1 MKINI
6 SGRSHQNSATQREL
20 GGSVKT
26 STILYKCG
34 RGTGQQ
40 QTHIFSPEWSP
51 LRTTH
56 CICIKKIKM
65 KTFLRFLSLSLT
77 VSRKVGKYI
86 FFSQLKNSV
95 FCGSRY
101 PDDCCRLRTL
111 YTVQY
116 LKTWIIRPKT
126 FKNPCRPSG
135 ILSENTVWFS

>member
-1 MKINI
+1 MFQRRNSVNIMMKINI

-26 STILYKCG
+26 STIPYQCG
-34 RGTGQQ
+34 RVTGQQ

-77 VSRKVGKYI
+77 VSRKVGKYF

-116 LKTWIIRPKT
+116 LKT
-126 FKNPCRPSG
+126 
-135 ILSENTVWFS
+135 